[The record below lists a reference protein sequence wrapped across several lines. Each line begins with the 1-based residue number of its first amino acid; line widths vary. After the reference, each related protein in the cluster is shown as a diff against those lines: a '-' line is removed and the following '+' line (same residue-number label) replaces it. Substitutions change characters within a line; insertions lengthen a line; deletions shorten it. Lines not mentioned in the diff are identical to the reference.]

1 MDGISFKK
9 TISSSGN
16 HMLIQMLTNKGSVA
30 AGFRAKFH
38 YKPIQ
43 LSCANWLNM
52 AAQLLQSPD
61 YLTLECSW
69 VITAPSI
76 DSTIGISF
84 NTFEV
89 KVLLYQFHTLQ
100 IVSVNPFQLGNID
113 TKLKIYNGGSDK
125 DELLFSET
133 GNWKT
138 EIKSVSNQI
147 FIIFTNGGNGTEFT
161 AKFTFGNA

>member
-1 MDGISFKK
+1 MQFSEGDSLHFFDGGDLQSRQLHKLDQNANNIYANAFNMDGISFKK

-16 HMLIQMLTNKGSVA
+16 HMLIQMLTNKGHVA

-89 KVLLYQFHTLQ
+89 KVLLY
-100 IVSVNPFQLGNID
+100 
-113 TKLKIYNGGSDK
+113 
-125 DELLFSET
+125 
-133 GNWKT
+133 
-138 EIKSVSNQI
+138 
-147 FIIFTNGGNGTEFT
+147 
-161 AKFTFGNA
+161 